1 MTSIQSER
9 FYNNN
14 NWLKIC
20 HDHCFQVKHQN
31 INSIMIRYSIV
42 EGLTRYINIWKN
54 RFGNRFINLG
64 ISGDCVENV
73 LWRARDISLL
83 PSLQNV
89 VVLCGKN
96 NINKDTPYDMVQ
108 DLIGIGSVCQN
119 QSSNTNIFIC
129 DPRDESFSVNRLIIN
144 EVIISLNPNFQ
155 LRIFIL

>member
-54 RFGNRFINLG
+54 HFGNRFINLG

-108 DLIGIGSVCQN
+108 DLIGIGSVCKN